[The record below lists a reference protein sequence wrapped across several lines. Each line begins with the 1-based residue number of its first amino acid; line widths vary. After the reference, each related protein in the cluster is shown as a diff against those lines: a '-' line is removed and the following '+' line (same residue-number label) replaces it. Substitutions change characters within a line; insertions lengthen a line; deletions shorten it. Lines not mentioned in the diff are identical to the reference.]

1 MNQNKTFFLQTI
13 NTLEDLLRE
22 YKLTYPVNFG
32 SMVIKNLHIVAC
44 ITLAI
49 CLVLSITNYSSK
61 NEFYYIIIFGF
72 IFGFIA
78 LYIVPLSIMDNLIEA
93 YKKITRK
100 PKKEKRDVLKMIN
113 NTKALLANYSDY
125 PDVKKYL
132 ARYEKQIKSTTE
144 YKQQLRKR
152 FKLIVIG
159 FYTFVV
165 LFVVIYLLV
174 KFHTI

>member
-1 MNQNKTFFLQTI
+1 
-13 NTLEDLLRE
+13 
-22 YKLTYPVNFG
+22 
-32 SMVIKNLHIVAC
+32 
-44 ITLAI
+44 
-49 CLVLSITNYSSK
+49 
-61 NEFYYIIIFGF
+61 
-72 IFGFIA
+72 
-78 LYIVPLSIMDNLIEA
+78 MDNLIEA

-113 NTKALLANYSDY
+113 NTKALLAIYSDY